1 MYEAGLAMRT
11 PPIPGAKEGLL
22 RLKELGFECV
32 ETSPFPETI
41 SPVIWTLR
49 AEANLESPAE
59 VGFCR

>member
-1 MYEAGLAMRT
+1 MRT